1 MKRRITG
8 RNFAFRKEISLSI
21 CPFSAVDPNDE
32 VGRRKIIVMSV
43 IIALTIVGNG
53 YILISIIC
61 KARQ

>member
-1 MKRRITG
+1 M
-8 RNFAFRKEISLSI
+8 
-21 CPFSAVDPNDE
+21 DPDDE
-32 VGRRKIIVMSV
+32 VGRRKIMVMSV

>member
-1 MKRRITG
+1 MRRSVGMIFELV
-8 RNFAFRKEISLSI
+8 NAY
-21 CPFSAVDPNDE
+21 PFVSAVDPDDE
-32 VGRRKIIVMSV
+32 VGRRKILVMSV